1 MKPNCT
7 HCKFYAPV
15 EDSGT
20 VLDYGACRRHPPVP
34 LVDGDGDVISAFPA
48 SRSRLSA
55 PWRHLMPTLP
65 AMVTGQG
72 ETCAPSSCTR
82 SMEKWRG
89 TAAMS
94 GCLRRP

>member
-48 SRSRLSA
+48 VDESDVCGDWS
-55 PWRHLMPTLP
+55 PK
-65 AMVTGQG
+65 Q
-72 ETCAPSSCTR
+72 
-82 SMEKWRG
+82 
-89 TAAMS
+89 
-94 GCLRRP
+94 